1 MSSGSKLITDSISD
15 EIVSVTEKIV
25 MTDGAKNVTVR
36 RVLSEMGVTNRVFYN
51 RFHNIDEVLEIV
63 YTNAVIKMHESI
75 DSEYD
80 LETDFFN
87 YVIDVAVK
95 VLVKTYEVKKQ
106 FSQYMFEHD
115 SLTESNRI
123 WWTEKIK
130 KIVETAKITGQM
142 KDIDAE
148 MLSYT
153 IWCFFRGYNADAV
166 HRKLSIDEAVK
177 RFKFGLDCL
186 FYGVGILSEDK

>member
-1 MSSGSKLITDSISD
+1 MPNKSTLISDSISE
-15 EIVSVTEKIV
+15 EIVKVTEKIV

-36 RVLSEMGVTNRVFYN
+36 RVLFEMGVTNRVFYN

-75 DSEYD
+75 DSQYD

-115 SLTESNRI
+115 SLTEANRI

-130 KIVETAKITGQM
+130 KIVETAKATGQM
-142 KDIDAE
+142 RDIDAE

-153 IWCFFRGYNADAV
+153 VWCFFRGYNADAV
-166 HRKLSIDEAVK
+166 HRKLSVDEAVK
-177 RFKFGLDCL
+177 RFKFGLDCM
-186 FYGVGILSEDK
+186 FYGIGNRTAE